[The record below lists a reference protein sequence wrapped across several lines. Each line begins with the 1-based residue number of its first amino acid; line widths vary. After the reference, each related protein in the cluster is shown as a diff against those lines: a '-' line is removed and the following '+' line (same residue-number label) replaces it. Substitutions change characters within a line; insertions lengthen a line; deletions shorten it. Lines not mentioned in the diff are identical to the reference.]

1 MDSGKVK
8 FRWKDYK
15 SSVKWKQMELYMDE
29 FIKRFLLHVLPS
41 GFYKIRYFGILACVN
56 NKTKKM
62 QSFLL
67 LEAFLKGSFYE
78 GLLWHEVLLKAEG
91 KDLLLCPV
99 CKKGRMVQKGK
110 LAGDKFG

>member
-67 LEAFLKGSFYE
+67 LKAFLKGSFYE
-78 GLLWHEVLLKAEG
+78 VLLWHEVLLKAEG